1 MAGDSL
7 ALQPLEGDPSAVA
20 PRWRDG
26 WRLFRR
32 HRLATAGLVVVV
44 VLAVLAASAPLLTR
58 WGVLADPL
66 RQHVENA
73 DAGFSLQHLLGTDD
87 LGRDLLSRT
96 IYAGQISLSI
106 GLLVQGVVLV
116 IGGTVGM
123 AAGYAGGRVDNLL
136 MRLTDIMYAFPGL
149 LFVLFI
155 VSLIGPG
162 YRNLFVAVGV
172 VNWVGM
178 ARLVRGQVLALKERE
193 FVEAARAAGA
203 GPLRIIVR
211 HLIPNCLG
219 PVVVT
224 LAFGVPGAIF
234 IEAFLSFIGVGIRPP
249 TPSWGVMV
257 NEGYQ
262 DIFAYPQE
270 VIVPVVA
277 IALATL
283 SFNFIGDG
291 LRDSLDPRMHR

>member
-1 MAGDSL
+1 MAGGSL
-7 ALQPLEGDPSAVA
+7 ALQPLEGDLSAAA

-26 WRLFRR
+26 WRRFRR
-32 HRLATAGLVVVV
+32 HRLATAGLGVVV
-44 VLAVLAASAPLLTR
+44 VLGVLAASAPLLTR
-58 WGVLADPL
+58 VGLLADPL

-87 LGRDLLSRT
+87 LGRDLLSRA

-136 MRLTDIMYAFPGL
+136 MRVTDIMYAFPGL

-211 HLIPNCLG
+211 HLIPNSLG
-219 PVVVT
+219 PVIVT